1 MRLLFVTPTL
11 PDRPDKDGMTQVGF
25 FLLRELAHR
34 HAISIWSL
42 TDANDEPQR
51 ATALGVRDVRLFP
64 RHDRSLPA
72 YYLHGSHHP
81 YYQTR
86 YESKPLHIALQTLTP
101 DQFDLV
107 ILHTPFVS
115 QYIHDIHHLPVV
127 IHAIDALSAW
137 FHQAAQSAVNP
148 LRRHH
153 LTNEARRAQH
163 AELRDYSLAKAVTV
177 VSPKDVTDLCSNIP
191 PAVPLTSIPIGIDD
205 RTFFPPTTL
214 RPSSTIIF
222 TGVMNYPPNVDAA
235 LWFTR
240 DIWPAI
246 HSRFPQATFRIVG
259 KNPTKSLSKLST
271 VPGVVVTGRVAS
283 VAEELRSATIAVSPL
298 RFGTGFKIKSI
309 EALACGTPLIASPET
324 LPGVPLTPGKHVLVA
339 ESPEAWIVHLT
350 DLLRHETH
358 RQHLSTEGLLLAKAL
373 SWSVIAKQYETVYH
387 SAVA

>member
-11 PDRPDKDGMTQVGF
+11 PNRPDKDGMTQVGF
-25 FLLRELAHR
+25 FLLRELSHR
-34 HAISIWSL
+34 HAITLWSL
-42 TDANDEPQR
+42 TDKDDEPQR
-51 ATALGVRDVRLFP
+51 APALGVRDVRLFP
-64 RHDRSLPA
+64 RHDRSLPS
-72 YYLHGSHHP
+72 YYLRGSRHP

-86 YESKPLHIALQTLTP
+86 YESKPLHIALQTLVP

-127 IHAIDALSAW
+127 VHAIDALSTW

-153 LTNEARRAQH
+153 LTNEAHRAQQT
-163 AELRDYSLAKAVTV
+163 ERRDYSLAKAVTF
-177 VSPKDVTDLCSNIP
+177 VSPKDVTDLRSSIP
-191 PAVPLTSIPIGIDD
+191 ATIPLTSIPIGIDD

-214 RPSSTIIF
+214 RSPSTIIF
-222 TGVMNYPPNVDAA
+222 TGVMDYPPNVDAA

-259 KNPTKSLSKLST
+259 KNPTKALRELST

-324 LPGVPLTPGKHVLVA
+324 LPGVPLTPGKNVLVA
-339 ESPEAWIVHLT
+339 DSPEAWIVHLT
-350 DLLRHETH
+350 DLLRHEQH
-358 RQHLSTEGLLLAKAL
+358 RHHLSTEGLLLAKTL
-373 SWSVIAKQYETVYH
+373 SWSTIAKQYETLYH